1 MIEISATGIQHA
13 EDMLRGIPGGAQSA
27 LSMAITK
34 GRAKLKSEVSS
45 EIVKTYAISKADLR
59 TDTTITVGTKKS
71 SNGVVGTVLYSGAKI
86 PLYRFDISQ
95 KSPNRGGNRKPV
107 DARQKRENGRSTF
120 TNAFVAS
127 MQSGHIGLYEISNPK
142 EQRSKA
148 ERLKNAKKSKYGVG
162 LKWKIEELLGSSVAE
177 MAEDVDVR
185 EQAEEAAAEVINS
198 EIGNAITKV
207 LDKYKG

>member
-1 MIEISATGIQHA
+1 MIEISATGIEQA
-13 EDMLRGIPGGAQSA
+13 EEMLRGIPGGAQDA

-45 EIVKTYAISKADLR
+45 EIVKTYSISKTDLR

-71 SNGVVGTVLYSGAKI
+71 SSGVVGTVLYSGKKL

-95 KSPNRGGNRKPV
+95 KSPSGRTLVSAGNLRATGRTAFSHGFV
-107 DARQKRENGRSTF
+107 QK
-120 TNAFVAS
+120 
-127 MQSGHIGLYEISNPK
+127 MQSGHIGLFQRQTNSRKIS
-142 EQRSKA
+142 EV
-148 ERLKNAKKSKYGVG
+148 VG
-162 LKWKIEELLGSSVAE
+162 QSVAQ
-177 MAEDVDVR
+177 MAEKVDVR
-185 EQAEEAAAEVINS
+185 EQAEEAAAAVINS